1 MKGQTKI
8 KGVQPMHD
16 ISAFSASLSQLVSDA
31 TTRVGLLI
39 TDQGRGTCWA
49 FGKNILVTNAHVVDS
64 LETKDCRVR
73 LNGRLLSASIVGLDE
88 RTDIAVIRV
97 KETME
102 PLSLKLDAKV
112 GELCLAVGNPF
123 GHVNSV
129 SMGIVSGLHR
139 SREAA
144 EGVLED
150 LVQTDAAI
158 NYGNSGGPLIS
169 VNGDVIGMCT
179 MSMTQAEAMH
189 YAVSAQTLAFIVPIL
204 LKKRKIAYASMG
216 VVLAEQVDPDGSIAV
231 RVIRPF
237 IRKTSLKVRDSIVQI
252 GDRKILRRVDVLMAM
267 AECSEGESLSV
278 IVQRDGISKRVSVE
292 NLRD

>member
-1 MKGQTKI
+1 MQ
-8 KGVQPMHD
+8 D
-16 ISAFSASLSQLVSDA
+16 ISAFSDALSQTVNDV

-39 TDQGRGTCWA
+39 SDQGRGTCWA
-49 FGKNILVTNAHVVDS
+49 FGKNTFVTNAHVVDS
-64 LETKDCRVR
+64 LDTKECRVR
-73 LNGRLLSASIVGLDE
+73 LNGRLLDASIVGLDE

-97 KETME
+97 KDSMK
-102 PLSLKLDAKV
+102 PLSLKLEAKV

-139 SREAA
+139 SLESV

-169 VNGDVIGMCT
+169 VDGGVIGMCT
-179 MSMTQAEAMH
+179 MSKTQAEAMH
-189 YAVSAQTLAFIVPIL
+189 YAVSARTLQFMVPIL
-204 LKKRKIAYASMG
+204 LKRRKVLYASMG

-267 AECSEGESLSV
+267 AECSEEKSLNV
-278 IVQRDGISKRVSVE
+278 IVQRDGISKRVIVE

>member
-1 MKGQTKI
+1 MQ
-8 KGVQPMHD
+8 D
-16 ISAFSASLSQLVSDA
+16 ISAFSDALSQTVNDV

-39 TDQGRGTCWA
+39 SDQGRGTCWA
-49 FGKNILVTNAHVVDS
+49 FGKNTFVTNAHVVDS
-64 LETKDCRVR
+64 LDTKECRVR
-73 LNGRLLSASIVGLDE
+73 LNGRLLAASIVGLDE

-97 KETME
+97 KESMK
-102 PLSLKLDAKV
+102 PLSLKLEAKV

-139 SREAA
+139 SLESV
-144 EGVLED
+144 EGLLED

-169 VNGDVIGMCT
+169 VDGGVIGMCT
-179 MSMTQAEAMH
+179 MSKAQAEAMH
-189 YAVSAQTLAFIVPIL
+189 YAVSARTLQFMVPIL
-204 LKKRKIAYASMG
+204 LKRRKVLYASMG

-252 GDRKILRRVDVLMAM
+252 GERKILRRVDVLMAM
-267 AECSEGESLSV
+267 AECSEEKSLNV
-278 IVQRDGISKRVSVE
+278 IVQRDGIAKRVSVE